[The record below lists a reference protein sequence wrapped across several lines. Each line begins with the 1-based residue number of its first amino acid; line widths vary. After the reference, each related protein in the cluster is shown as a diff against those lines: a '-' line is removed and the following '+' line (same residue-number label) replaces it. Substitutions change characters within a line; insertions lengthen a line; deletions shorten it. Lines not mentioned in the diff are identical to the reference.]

1 MDGSAPSAENRK
13 CYPVRTPLNSAIS
26 EEKEIAS
33 CPNQAI
39 RMSQGDWP
47 KPVLPQGMACLRVPS
62 PCGV

>member
-1 MDGSAPSAENRK
+1 MDLRARQKTENAIQCERL
-13 CYPVRTPLNSAIS
+13 LNSAIS

-62 PCGV
+62 PCGA